1 MHAGSKPWQSIIKC
15 QQEPHLDLYVP
26 FLLWLQS
33 LALDAVNT
41 VAQDVGDGQR
51 EIDIKKYAKIEK
63 IAGGAIEES
72 RWARSMQ

>member
-1 MHAGSKPWQSIIKC
+1 MQEAGYGSPSSC
-15 QQEPHLDLYVP
+15 QRELHLDLHVT

-41 VAQDVGDGQR
+41 VAQEVGDGQR

-72 RWARSMQ
+72 RWAGSM